1 VRAIVQQEYGSTDV
15 LELQETARP
24 EPGDGEVLVRVDAAG
39 VDRGAWHLMTGR
51 PYVVRAAGF
60 GLRRPKTQIPGSG
73 FAGVVEATGPGVADI
88 TPGDAVYGSS
98 RGTFAEFVVAPADR
112 VAPKPG
118 ALTFAEAAVLPYA
131 GSVALQALR
140 DQARVEPGTHVL
152 VIGASGAVGSV
163 AVQLAKAFGAEV
175 TGVCSARNADLVRDL
190 GADHTI
196 DYARSP
202 IGEWPGRYDVVLDI
216 AGNNRLAALRRL
228 LRDDGTL
235 VIVGGENGDPLTGGT
250 HRQLAARLLSPLV
263 RPSLRAFIAKE
274 RASDFAILNA
284 LVDEG
289 SLRPVVAERY
299 PLAEAAD
306 AVRRLES
313 GRPRGRIVLEV
324 ASGPSGPATASP
336 RPPRRSAGG

>member
-1 VRAIVQQEYGSTDV
+1 MRAIVQQEYGTTDV

-24 EPGDGEVLVRVDAAG
+24 EPGAGEVLVRVDAAG

-60 GLRRPKTQIPGSG
+60 GLRRPKTQIPGSD

-98 RGTFAEFVVAPADR
+98 RGTFAEFVVAPAER

-175 TGVCSARNADLVRDL
+175 TGVCSARNADVVRDL

-250 HRQLAARLLSPLV
+250 HRQLAARFLSPLV
-263 RPSLRAFIAKE
+263 RPNLARSSRRTGLGFRDPE
-274 RASDFAILNA
+274 RARRRGEPPAGHRGAVPARRSGRR
-284 LVDEG
+284 G
-289 SLRPVVAERY
+289 STTRVGSAARPH
-299 PLAEAAD
+299 
-306 AVRRLES
+306 
-313 GRPRGRIVLEV
+313 RPRGGERPVR
-324 ASGPSGPATASP
+324 PPTASP
-336 RPPRRSAGG
+336 RPPRRSADG